1 MREDERIAYLG
12 PIAPYRNILLY
23 IEDTWSLVLGCSGAT
38 GTHYNCTRNKIAES
52 ICRPGFDQAEK
63 QTDME
68 EFSSWGNLLFK
79 IRNKHGRKLEPRSR
93 ACCCE

>member
-1 MREDERIAYLG
+1 MIAVALQ
-12 PIAPYRNILLY
+12 
-23 IEDTWSLVLGCSGAT
+23 VLTNCS
-38 GTHYNCTRNKIAES
+38 RNKIAES
-52 ICRPGFDQAEK
+52 ICRPAFDQAEK

-93 ACCCE
+93 ACLLRVISSPGPTMPCFQ